1 MKIYFKIAAY
11 FVFVAVVMGIRVSTI
26 FALSSGPADGRTGSP
41 ADGLKTCK
49 DTGCHNSFTLNSG
62 PATFSI
68 SAADNYTLGEVVPVT
83 ISFSDSKTAKHGF
96 ELSALDASDE
106 HVGTFSSVDNKTQTT
121 DGKGYYIKH
130 TSTGDNQSGNAS
142 FNVTW
147 TAPTSEVKNPPVTFY
162 AAGNE
167 ANGDFTNQGDYIY
180 TTTEQISTVA
190 GTSTTTPT
198 ATPIETTTPTA
209 TPVATPTTSACEPED
224 ITLDTKKKLNLK
236 LGEIKEVTVTVSG
249 ADDCESE
256 GATVTAA
263 VKTGKDR
270 VTINATTAT
279 TDTNGQATFIIT
291 AGQKKGNSRVEFTVK
306 DSEGEVST
314 ASVTVKIRKK

>member
-11 FVFVAVVMGIRVSTI
+11 FVFVAVVMGISVSTI
-26 FALSSGPADGRTGSP
+26 FALSSGPVDGRTGSP
-41 ADGLKTCK
+41 ADGFKTCN

-62 PATFSI
+62 SAKFSI
-68 SAADNYTLGEVVPVT
+68 SVPSSYTSGET
-83 ISFSDSKTAKHGF
+83 LSISISFSDSKTLKHGF

-106 HVGTFSSVDNKTQTT
+106 HVGTFSSVDNKTKTT

-142 FNVTW
+142 WNVQW
-147 TAPTSEVKNPPVTFY
+147 TAPTSEVQDPVTFY

-167 ANGDFTNQGDYIY
+167 ANGDFTNKGDYIY

-224 ITLDTKKKLNLK
+224 ITLDAKKLNLK
-236 LGEIKEVTVTVSG
+236 LGEIKTVTVTVSG

-263 VKTGKDR
+263 VKTGKNR

-306 DSEGEVST
+306 DSEGKVST